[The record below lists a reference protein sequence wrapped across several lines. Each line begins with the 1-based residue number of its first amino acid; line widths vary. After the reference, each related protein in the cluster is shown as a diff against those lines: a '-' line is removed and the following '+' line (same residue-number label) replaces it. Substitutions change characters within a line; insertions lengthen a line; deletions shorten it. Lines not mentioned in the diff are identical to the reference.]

1 MVNATKQRVLQD
13 HQRCPSR
20 KATRQTCILLDVVSG
35 KIKEVTLELLKM
47 GNTTRHRVWF
57 FKIAA
62 DVHLA
67 LLQKNRVSS
76 GHHKCPSCKASGN
89 LDVVSEKIIGVALR
103 SIKLRDATNV
113 VSFCRISKEGHLA
126 KP

>member
-35 KIKEVTLELLKM
+35 KIKEVTLGLLKM
-47 GNTTRHRVWF
+47 GNATRHRVWF

-67 LLQKNRVSS
+67 LLQN
-76 GHHKCPSCKASGN
+76 
-89 LDVVSEKIIGVALR
+89 IGFLQVT
-103 SIKLRDATNV
+103 TNV
-113 VSFCRISKEGHLA
+113 HLA
-126 KP
+126 KPQET